1 MTGFGMEGF
10 AARGHPFV
18 APLPGLFKREAA
30 KNRLSQTL
38 INWYASGDAT
48 TTRFMNETLTHWWAK
63 IQAIFNAPLL
73 ELGDSRLT
81 LNGIVKLLV
90 VMLLVVLTE
99 RYLRRIVR
107 RRILA
112 RTHMEPDLQFAISR
126 FVGYCFI
133 AVGFF
138 FAFKLVHLDLSSL
151 AVIVGGLGVGIGFGL
166 QNIVS
171 NFISGLIILAERP
184 ITIGHRVEVGD
195 VAGQV
200 TKINLRSTI
209 VVTNDNITIIVPN
222 SNFITSPVNNWSY
235 GDPKVRLRLP
245 VGVAYGSDVEKL
257 RQVLLD
263 VAAKNPAVL
272 QNPAPMVRF
281 LEFGD
286 SALNFELAV
295 WTVDLAHRPT
305 HFRSELYFAIERKLR
320 ENQIEVP
327 FPQRD
332 LHLRSGKIT
341 IESKGA
347 GRFDANLQPD

>member
-1 MTGFGMEGF
+1 
-10 AARGHPFV
+10 
-18 APLPGLFKREAA
+18 
-30 KNRLSQTL
+30 
-38 INWYASGDAT
+38 
-48 TTRFMNETLTHWWAK
+48 MNETLNHWWAD
-63 IQAIFNAPLL
+63 IQNIINYQLI
-73 ELGDSRLT
+73 ELGDSQLT
-81 LNGIVKLLV
+81 LKSIAKLLL
-90 VMLLVVLTE
+90 VMALVLVAE
-99 RYLRRIVR
+99 RYLRRLLR

-112 RTHMEPDLQFAISR
+112 RTHLDPDLQYAISR

-138 FAFKLVHLDLSSL
+138 FAFRVIHLDLSSL
-151 AVIVGGLGVGIGFGL
+151 AVIVGGLGIGIGFGL

-184 ITIGHRVEVGD
+184 IALGHRIEVGG

-200 TKINLRSTI
+200 TKISLRSTV

-222 SNFITSPVNNWSY
+222 SNFITNPVTNWSY

-257 RQVLLD
+257 RRVLLE
-263 VAAKNPAVL
+263 VAAENPAVL
-272 QNPAPMVRF
+272 KDPAPMVRF

-295 WTVDLAHRPT
+295 WTIDMAHRPMR
-305 HFRSELYFAIERKLR
+305 FRSDLYFAIERKLR
-320 ENQIEVP
+320 ENHIEIP

-332 LHLRSGKIT
+332 LHLRSGKIML
-341 IESKGA
+341 EAKGG
-347 GRFDANLQPD
+347 GRFEAGLQPD